1 VVIWS
6 FLVPDVFG
14 PLHFDVEVQ
23 AEEFY
28 LLTPSIDA
36 IKYY

>member
-1 VVIWS
+1 MWS
-6 FLVPDVFG
+6 FLVPDGFG

-23 AEEFY
+23 TEEFY
-28 LLTPSIDA
+28 LLTPSFAA